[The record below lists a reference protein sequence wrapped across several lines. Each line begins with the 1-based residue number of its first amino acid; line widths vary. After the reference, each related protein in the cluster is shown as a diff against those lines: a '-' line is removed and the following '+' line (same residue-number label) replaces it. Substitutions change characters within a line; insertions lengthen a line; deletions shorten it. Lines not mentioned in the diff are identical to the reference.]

1 MTLADVLTELAT
13 RGALKKSRVPAMKTS
28 LKYFASA
35 LGHSS
40 PEECPVDAA
49 CREEATW
56 AKALEDHWRTLEAQ
70 DRTISAY
77 TRRNVRNDIR
87 KVFTLAAARGLLP
100 VPLPERLLP
109 VRPNLMVFRRQQLE
123 TNPYPETYRYTN
135 RVSYILPQAQWPPQI
150 QAAWQEYRTRCGVRI
165 RETSFAS
172 YLIQMRMYLGYF
184 VNVQGFTPTLD
195 DLFTVTHLSAFV
207 RWHAAR
213 MGRTLSVQARQV
225 AIMIATMAKVLEHP
239 AAPKLADFRRTL
251 KVPAPVHNKRNHWV
265 SLATLEAVAEACLA
279 EGRAPLVPAGKASR
293 FPGAQRAGRFQRG
306 LILKLLIR
314 VPLRQR
320 NIREM
325 QLGKHLAKDPQTG
338 HWHLEFRGDEL
349 KVGNR
354 GAAVNKYEVNLTT
367 YCPEWLPL
375 LEEFLQVHRP
385 KLPNAATSRFLF
397 LGQHGIPYSTKTLHM
412 DLSEVVAMRTGQRF
426 YPHLIR
432 TIWATE
438 YLEKTQD
445 FATAATMLGD
455 TLGTVM
461 KTYYDIVNKD
471 QHAKARAFLGTALH
485 TG

>member
-1 MTLADVLTELAT
+1 
-13 RGALKKSRVPAMKTS
+13 
-28 LKYFASA
+28 
-35 LGHSS
+35 
-40 PEECPVDAA
+40 
-49 CREEATW
+49 
-56 AKALEDHWRTLEAQ
+56 
-70 DRTISAY
+70 
-77 TRRNVRNDIR
+77 
-87 KVFTLAAARGLLP
+87 
-100 VPLPERLLP
+100 
-109 VRPNLMVFRRQQLE
+109 
-123 TNPYPETYRYTN
+123 
-135 RVSYILPQAQWPPQI
+135 
-150 QAAWQEYRTRCGVRI
+150 
-165 RETSFAS
+165 
-172 YLIQMRMYLGYF
+172 
-184 VNVQGFTPTLD
+184 
-195 DLFTVTHLSAFV
+195 
-207 RWHAAR
+207 
-213 MGRTLSVQARQV
+213 
-225 AIMIATMAKVLEHP
+225 MIATMAKVLDDP
-239 AAPKLADFRRTL
+239 AAPTLADFRRTL
-251 KVPAPVHNKRNHWV
+251 KVPTPVHNKRNHWV

-279 EGRAPLVPAGKASR
+279 EGRAPLVPARKVSR

-325 QLGKHLAKDPQTG
+325 QLGKHLAKDSQTG

-438 YLEKTQD
+438 YLDKTQD

-471 QHAKARAFLGTALH
+471 QHAKAKAFLGTALH